1 MIAPLAPISPSI
13 SFPESIKICLKGY
26 ANFNGRG
33 RRSEFWWFYLLC
45 IIINAVLIGIIFA
58 FITYD
63 CSYGYHYYICVPI
76 ISTGG
81 KIYLGFYALFDIAI
95 LIPLLAASTRRLHDI
110 GYSGYY
116 NYLFMIPIANFFLLY
131 LWTVDSQVAP
141 NIYGPSP
148 KYVQK
153 VSLINNNIPLE
164 QPLENQQQLLT
175 NETGSKPFISGEQNN
190 NQLRQKPNNKQKI
203 TINDEQYNKSNDKKV
218 LINDEKDEDSK
229 DKKVNLIPEEEHKEP
244 NEEKEEII
252 NVEAGENNIDKD
264 ETSSKE
270 ENNN

>member
-1 MIAPLAPISPSI
+1 MITQSLPSLNI
-13 SFPESIKICLKGY
+13 FQSCINCFIGY
-26 ANFNGRG
+26 CEFSGRG
-33 RRSEFWWFYLLC
+33 RRSEFWWFS
-45 IIINAVLIGIIFA
+45 LIYSMISGIFNSILMKYMNFDYFYYTDKSSKVELENFQAFLFFVGIF
-58 FITYD
+58 
-63 CSYGYHYYICVPI
+63 
-76 ISTGG
+76 
-81 KIYLGFYALFDIAI
+81 LFGEI
-95 LIPLLAASTRRLHDI
+95 LMGIPFFAASTRRLHDI

-116 NYLFMIPIANFFLLY
+116 NYLFMIPIADFFLLY

-153 VSLINNNIPLE
+153 VSLINNNNIPLE
-164 QPLENQQQLLT
+164 QPLENQQQLLS
-175 NETGSKPFISGEQNN
+175 NETVSKPFISGEQNN

-203 TINDEQYNKSNDKKV
+203 TINDEQYNKSNDKKD
-218 LINDEKDEDSK
+218 LINDEKNEDSK
-229 DKKVNLIPEEEHKEP
+229 DKEVNLIYEEEHKET

-252 NVEAGENNIDKD
+252 NVEEGENNIDKD

>member
-110 GYSGYY
+110 GYSGFY
-116 NYLFMIPIANFFLLY
+116 NFIWFVPFGIFFLIY
-131 LWTVDSQVAP
+131 LWAVDSKPGA
-141 NIYGPSP
+141 NIYGPAT
-148 KYVQK
+148 KYEAGQTAPLV
-153 VSLINNNIPLE
+153 INNGIQVVQATPQYIPVQGV
-164 QPLENQQQLLT
+164 QPQVVSPQPNAYQGVQPVNQIYQPNDQGQQT
-175 NETGSKPFISGEQNN
+175 FT
-190 NQLRQKPNNKQKI
+190 
-203 TINDEQYNKSNDKKV
+203 
-218 LINDEKDEDSK
+218 
-229 DKKVNLIPEEEHKEP
+229 
-244 NEEKEEII
+244 
-252 NVEAGENNIDKD
+252 
-264 ETSSKE
+264 
-270 ENNN
+270 

>member
-1 MIAPLAPISPSI
+1 MITQSLPSLNI
-13 SFPESIKICLKGY
+13 FQSCINCFIGY
-26 ANFNGRG
+26 CEFSGRG
-33 RRSEFWWFYLLC
+33 RRSEFWWFS
-45 IIINAVLIGIIFA
+45 LIYYMISGIFNSILMQYMNFDYFYYTDKSSKVELENFQAFLFFVGIF
-58 FITYD
+58 
-63 CSYGYHYYICVPI
+63 
-76 ISTGG
+76 
-81 KIYLGFYALFDIAI
+81 LFSEI
-95 LIPLLAASTRRLHDI
+95 LMGIPFFAASTRRLHDI

-175 NETGSKPFISGEQNN
+175 NETISKPFISGEQNN
-190 NQLRQKPNNKQKI
+190 NQLRQKPNIKQKI
-203 TINDEQYNKSNDKKV
+203 IID
-218 LINDEKDEDSK
+218 DEKNEQTK
-229 DKKVNLIPEEEHKEP
+229 DNEENLIIEEEHKEP
-244 NEEKEEII
+244 KEEKEEII

-270 ENNN
+270 ENNK

>member
-1 MIAPLAPISPSI
+1 MITQSLPSLNI
-13 SFPESIKICLKGY
+13 FQSCINCFIGY
-26 ANFNGRG
+26 CEFSGRG
-33 RRSEFWWFYLLC
+33 RRSEFWWFS
-45 IIINAVLIGIIFA
+45 LIYSMISGIFNSILTKYMNFDYFYYTDKSSKIELENFQAFLFFVGIF
-58 FITYD
+58 
-63 CSYGYHYYICVPI
+63 
-76 ISTGG
+76 
-81 KIYLGFYALFDIAI
+81 LFGEI
-95 LIPLLAASTRRLHDI
+95 LMGIPFFAASTRRLHDI

-164 QPLENQQQLLT
+164 QPLENQQKLLT
-175 NETGSKPFISGEQNN
+175 NETGSKPFNSGEQNN
-190 NQLRQKPNNKQKI
+190 NQLRQKPNIKQKI
-203 TINDEQYNKSNDKKV
+203 IIDNEQYNKSNDKKD
-218 LINDEKDEDSK
+218 LINDEKNEDSK
-229 DKKVNLIPEEEHKEP
+229 DKEVNLIYEEEHKET

-252 NVEAGENNIDKD
+252 NVEEGENNIDKD